1 MAEFNKAKVLIHM
14 YAVPYIFT
22 RDFPAAKKTTIMG
35 NQHAV
40 NTPLTLAS
48 VKASRR
54 SALVLATTGDVP
66 PFRFCFFLFAIKNT
80 EIVIDK

>member
-1 MAEFNKAKVLIHM
+1 M

-22 RDFPAAKKTTIMG
+22 KDFPAAKKTTIMG

-40 NTPLTLAS
+40 NTPITIAR
-48 VKASRR
+48 VKANRLSTLLLTEINVRPCVD
-54 SALVLATTGDVP
+54 A
-66 PFRFCFFLFAIKNT
+66 FFFLLLSKNT

>member
-1 MAEFNKAKVLIHM
+1 M

-22 RDFPAAKKTTIMG
+22 KDFPAAKKTTTMG

-40 NTPLTLAS
+40 NTPITIARVEANRL
-48 VKASRR
+48 
-54 SALVLATTGDVP
+54 SALLLTEILTVLPCLDA
-66 PFRFCFFLFAIKNT
+66 CFLLLLSKNT